1 MTRVTNVPVAPPHP
15 VFGLAEGSR
24 ALSELGWFV
33 LARRWLERG
42 RSGHGRAVVVL
53 PGQLADDWTTAP
65 LRRLLSSVGYQTY
78 GWRLG
83 PNIGPTPKIIR
94 GLDRLIGE
102 IGDRHRG
109 PVSVIGQ
116 SLGGFLGAELER
128 RHPGAVD
135 RLITLGSPIAMT
147 SPRQSRGHPYYRWF
161 AVEHL
166 AEYALDVWTKAAPL
180 SIPSTSIYSRS
191 DGVVRWQACLYPEGP
206 LTENIAV
213 HASHFGMGFHP
224 AAIYAV
230 LDRLAA
236 PTDNWH
242 KFAAPKHLRAYFPA
256 PSYLDDERP
265 HPPHTGPASA
275 AN

>member
-1 MTRVTNVPVAPPHP
+1 MSRFTNVPLAPPHP

-24 ALSELGWFV
+24 ALSELGWLV
-33 LARRWLERG
+33 LARRWLARA
-42 RSGHGRAVVVL
+42 RNGHGRPVLVL

-83 PNIGPTPKIIR
+83 LNIGPTPRIIG

-102 IGDRHRG
+102 LGDRHRG

-135 RLITLGSPIAMT
+135 RLITLGSPVAIT
-147 SPRQSRGHPYYRWF
+147 SPCQSRGYRYYERF
-161 AVEHL
+161 ASQHL
-166 AEYALDVWTKAAPL
+166 PEYAFDLWTKAAPL
-180 SIPSTSIYSRS
+180 SIPLTSIYSRS
-191 DGVVRWQACLYPEGP
+191 DGVVRWQACLYPDGP

-213 HASHFGMGFHP
+213 CSSHFGMGFHP

-242 KFAAPKHLRAYFPA
+242 KFAAPKHLGAYFPA
-256 PSYLDDERP
+256 PNYLADERP
-265 HPPHTGPASA
+265 HRPDTGSVSA